1 MNAELLKWVSDL
13 EQDADRLRT
22 AIEVHRRLGVVLGRI
37 GVGSDVA
44 TPLTPILPTSASQTA
59 TVPPWK
65 SAKRLEEFAATQLVV
80 RPGTL
85 LAAEDLACAFLAWA
99 GRGDLA
105 DARAIPHGLKQDL
118 VNACVRIHSGAA
130 AAGNDIP
137 SCHGDG
143 VVRGLR
149 GLALSAVPGNLN
161 PEQTP
166 RTRKA
171 SRRGGKAGG
180 SQATSE
186 ATLPLQGVGSARVA
200 DGTGQR

>member
-1 MNAELLKWVSDL
+1 MNDELLKWVSDF
-13 EQDADRLRT
+13 EQDAERLRT

-44 TPLTPILPTSASQTA
+44 TPLMPAVATSASPLS

-65 SAKRLEEFAATQLVV
+65 STTRLEEFALTQLVV

-105 DARAIPHGLKQDL
+105 DARAIPHGLRQDL
-118 VNACVRIHSGAA
+118 VNVCVRIHSGAA

-137 SCHGDG
+137 AGDG

-161 PEQTP
+161 PEQTS

-186 ATLPLQGVGSARVA
+186 ATLPFQGAGSARVA
-200 DGTGQR
+200 DGNGQP